1 MEQKSMSRRKLLKLM
16 GLGAAAT
23 TLAACQPEVVEKV
36 VTKEVEKVVKE
47 TVEVEIEKEVETEV
61 TRVVGEEPVEISGE
75 IIWDTFRGVGTGWNE
90 ERISTFEEQHPDMTV
105 EFRPLAGASQ
115 QENYAK
121 MYAMQAAGDLGDV
134 IAFDPSH
141 YHFWRAIE
149 SDIIAPLDEF
159 ASAEPD
165 GFFDQWYEWFIEIQ
179 YYQGELYGLP
189 SWGWSGPD
197 CMVTN
202 KYDFD
207 QAGIELP
214 EPTSHDTS
222 MDQIAEWAHEL
233 YEEGGEHFG
242 LGLGYGEGQ
251 IVVLC
256 RAFNG
261 FFLNEEGTECLILE
275 DEGAQEAFRWIYDMA
290 VEDQI
295 LPRPGELDFEPALT
309 AGKLSM
315 YNQGSLHV
323 RNWRDIIED
332 QEIEDRAEAWQIL
345 YPEREDGRYPSQLRG
360 GTWNVHQGTEYPQ
373 ASWEFVKHLS
383 NTEGILGFN
392 LYGGNYSTVRPDVMD
407 ILVARDP
414 IHEWFLD
421 SLENGI
427 PARAPANSRG
437 REYTDAISQWITIMM
452 DPEEGMEF
460 EEGLDMVQEEIQAV
474 LDMPMPS

>member
-1 MEQKSMSRRKLLKLM
+1 
-16 GLGAAAT
+16 
-23 TLAACQPEVVEKV
+23 
-36 VTKEVEKVVKE
+36 
-47 TVEVEIEKEVETEV
+47 
-61 TRVVGEEPVEISGE
+61 
-75 IIWDTFRGVGTGWNE
+75 
-90 ERISTFEEQHPDMTV
+90 
-105 EFRPLAGASQ
+105 
-115 QENYAK
+115 
-121 MYAMQAAGDLGDV
+121 
-134 IAFDPSH
+134 
-141 YHFWRAIE
+141 
-149 SDIIAPLDEF
+149 
-159 ASAEPD
+159 
-165 GFFDQWYEWFIEIQ
+165 
-179 YYQGELYGLP
+179 
-189 SWGWSGPD
+189 
-197 CMVTN
+197 
-202 KYDFD
+202 
-207 QAGIELP
+207 
-214 EPTSHDTS
+214 
-222 MDQIAEWAHEL
+222 
-233 YEEGGEHFG
+233 
-242 LGLGYGEGQ
+242 
-251 IVVLC
+251 
-256 RAFNG
+256 
-261 FFLNEEGTECLILE
+261 
-275 DEGAQEAFRWIYDMA
+275 MA